1 MLIRSAIVCL
11 LFFSGMANAQSTS
24 TWIKLSSKANSPIGA
39 LGASYLSI
47 NFVTASVYQDSNW
60 WTNLIENNR
69 SAVATVEV
77 SGNLSGGKAF
87 TDKRISP
94 AIEIQ
99 RDKKNIDFGWAQTL
113 VRDLPVSFTS
123 MSVGVGIAKTS
134 TDGVEQLIGAAT
146 ELSKKVPPLAASDA
160 TLGAVSAAKLL
171 VDFIFDKQLAVAKL
185 KSANPLTAPAGTTLE
200 PGYYA
205 ILGGTA
211 ADDYQKFLQPPPS
224 GTGLSW
230 DGAALRYNGT
240 PVKGLT
246 YFVVEVAY
254 KEHLY
259 DPKNLPDAA
268 LSSERNWA
276 KLYRSAFSEAR
287 RISNIK
293 NIGDASRNIGQIKA
307 DAEQLLNEDA
317 DFVQSERT
325 TIQSKVTESLNTIIK
340 NRYNTLLAAE
350 KDKLP
355 FEVFSVRANT
365 RILLE

>member
-1 MLIRSAIVCL
+1 MLIRSVLVCF
-11 LFFSGMANAQSTS
+11 LFIAGLANAQSTS
-24 TWIKLSSKANSPIGA
+24 TWIKLSTKTNSPTGA
-39 LGASYLSI
+39 LGASYLSV
-47 NFVTASVYQDSNW
+47 NFVAASVYQDSNW
-60 WTNLIENNR
+60 WTNLVEQNR
-69 SAVATVEV
+69 SAVASVEV
-77 SGNLSGGKAF
+77 NGNLSGGKSF
-87 TDKRISP
+87 SDKRISP

-99 RDKKNIDFGWAQTL
+99 RNKKNIDFGWAQTL

-123 MSVGVGIAKTS
+123 MSIGVGIAKTS
-134 TDGVEQLIGAAT
+134 ADGVEQLIGAAT

-205 ILGGTA
+205 VLAGTA
-211 ADDYQKFLQPPPS
+211 SDEYQNFLQPPS
-224 GTGLSW
+224 GGTGLSW
-230 DGAALRYNGT
+230 DGAVLRYNGK
-240 PVKGLT
+240 PLQGLT

-268 LSSERNWA
+268 LTSERNWA
-276 KLYRSAFSEAR
+276 KLYRSAIAEAR
-287 RISNIK
+287 QIADIK
-293 NIGDASRNIGQIKA
+293 NIGDASRKIGQIKA

-317 DFVQSERT
+317 DFVQAERT
-325 TIQSKVTESLNTIIK
+325 TIQSKVTESLNRIIK

-355 FEVFSVRANT
+355 FEVFSVRSNV